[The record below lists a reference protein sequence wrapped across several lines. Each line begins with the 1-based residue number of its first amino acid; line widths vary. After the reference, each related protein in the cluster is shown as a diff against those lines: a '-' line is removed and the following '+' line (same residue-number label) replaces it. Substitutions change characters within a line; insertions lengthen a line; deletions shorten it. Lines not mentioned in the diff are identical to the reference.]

1 MHEILVAT
9 KLVVENL
16 SYLGLI
22 PMKLI
27 PIADTMVLWKSQKA
41 EHLASLPKRGSFEC
55 FRI

>member
-1 MHEILVAT
+1 MHQILVAT

-27 PIADTMVLWKSQKA
+27 PIADTMVL
-41 EHLASLPKRGSFEC
+41 
-55 FRI
+55 